1 LIAKQLWELVSRFR
15 ADQQAVAAVEF
26 ALVVPFLI
34 LLYLGSLEGG
44 ALFTADKRVNSISST
59 IGDLISQWDPDDGT
73 ISTTTLSGYFDASK
87 GLIAPYSSTGL
98 QMVLSLIYVSK
109 DGSAAT
115 VMWSQASGGT
125 ALTQGSSFAPL
136 SSGNNPNT
144 NTMARNGCVIAS
156 ETTYPYKPLLGMVFT
171 NTINLNRTNYFIPR
185 YGATNT
191 ILIGAQTVL
200 ATACTD
206 GKWKK

>member
-1 LIAKQLWELVSRFR
+1 MAKRLLDLFARFR
-15 ADQQAVAAVEF
+15 TDQQAVAAVEF

-59 IGDLISQWDPDDGT
+59 IGDLIAQWDPDDGT
-73 ISTTTLSGYFDASK
+73 ISATKLSGYFDASQ
-87 GLIAPYSSTGL
+87 GLIRPYPATGL
-98 QMVLSLIYVSK
+98 QMVLSLIFVSK
-109 DGSAAT
+109 DGTKAT
-115 VMWSQASGGT
+115 VMWSQASGGL
-125 ALTQGSSFAPL
+125 ALAQGSAFAAL
-136 SSGNNPNT
+136 SSGSNPNT

-156 ETTYPYKPLLGMVFT
+156 QTTYPYKPLLGMVFT

-200 ATACTD
+200 STACTD
-206 GKWKK
+206 GKWK

>member
-1 LIAKQLWELVSRFR
+1 MIARRLRELCTRFR
-15 ADQQAVAAVEF
+15 TDEQAVAAVEF

-73 ISTTTLSGYFDASK
+73 ISTSTLNGYFDASQ
-87 GLIAPYSSTGL
+87 GMISPYSATGL
-98 QMVLSLIYVSK
+98 QTVVSLVFVKK
-109 DGSAAT
+109 DGTAT
-115 VMWSQASGGT
+115 VLWSKAPSGGGT
-125 ALTQGSSFAPL
+125 ALTQGDAFAPL

-144 NTMARNGCVIAS
+144 NTMARGGCVIAS
-156 ETTYPYKPLLGMVFT
+156 QATYPYKPLLGMVFKD
-171 NTINLNRTNYFIPR
+171 TITLSRTNYFIPR

-191 ILIGAQTVL
+191 IQITSPTVL
-200 ATACTD
+200 STACTD
-206 GKWKK
+206 GKWK